1 MVDNS
6 ELAEIKQMLNDAVD
20 FLGSSPRLLS
30 LRFRAGCHMVGTEE
44 TTA

>member
-20 FLGSSPRLLS
+20 FLGSSRPLS
-30 LRFRAGCHMVGTEE
+30 LRFRAGCHVVGTEQ

>member
-20 FLGSSPRLLS
+20 FLGSSPSSQPALPGRVPY
-30 LRFRAGCHMVGTEE
+30 GGY
-44 TTA
+44 